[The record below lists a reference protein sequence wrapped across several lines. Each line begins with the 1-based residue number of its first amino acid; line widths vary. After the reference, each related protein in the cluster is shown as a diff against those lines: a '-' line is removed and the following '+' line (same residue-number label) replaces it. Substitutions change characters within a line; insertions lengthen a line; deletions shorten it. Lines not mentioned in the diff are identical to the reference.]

1 MRVNIFDLPLPWGPW
16 RNAMFA
22 MGVKRDGYT
31 MFGERHTG
39 YVIEIISDGRF
50 GLLALLP
57 SRFGINI
64 EIIHRLD
71 G

>member
-1 MRVNIFDLPLPWGPW
+1 
-16 RNAMFA
+16 MFA
-22 MGVKRDGYT
+22 MGVKRDAYT